1 MPASLLN
8 FEHTIVLNHLLPITL
23 SKTALWQGLVDR
35 VCAPEK
41 FLPSVEA
48 SSIIQ
53 LSEHQYQRTLTFG
66 YHQVTDVASLFPQSR
81 IDVVSSDQ
89 AFPAFSSRTNIIGE
103 GESLAV
109 RFSYERVLG
118 EEDDEQVVAH
128 LKQAYRQMD
137 EHALHLIAHQFKIAH
152 QFIENEK

>member
-8 FEHTIVLNHLLPITL
+8 FEHTIVLRQLFPVTF
-23 SKTALWQGLVDR
+23 SQTALWQGLVDR

-53 LSEHQYQRTLTFG
+53 LNEHQFQRTLTFAH
-66 YHQVTDVASLFPQSR
+66 HQITDVATLFPQSR
-81 IDVVSSDQ
+81 IDVVSSDHV
-89 AFPAFSSRTNIIGE
+89 FPAFSSSTLIIGE

-109 RFSYERVLG
+109 RFSYERALG
-118 EEDDEQVVAH
+118 EGDDEQVVAH

-137 EHALHLIAHQFKIAH
+137 EHALCLVAH
-152 QFIENEK
+152 QFIENDK